1 MSRWKRLGV
10 VVLIIVAS
18 AACVGLGYWQLTRHN
33 ARAAQIDLIETNL
46 DAEVVPATDLL
57 GDSLTDGLAPADVWR
72 PVEVRGTWVADSGV
86 QLRNRP
92 VDGANAS
99 HALGLLRTESG
110 TLLVVDRGWWRQTDV
125 VPTGAL
131 DVPDGEVTLVIR
143 LRAAETGDDRSP
155 PLGQVYW
162 IVPED
167 VVSQGFDGAA
177 PAEVAS
183 ASLVRDAY
191 GIVASPRP
199 AEPLQLLPDPDATFG
214 SNLSYAFQWWFFA
227 LAIPVAGVI
236 LARRARRTP
245 LRRRRSW
252 HREAHRC
259 QRHSKRRSRKRPLAR
274 VTRTTCLVM
283 PERSPK
289 PRRCHCRS
297 HRLSRPRPAP
307 GTPPGR
313 ALRVAHPPA
322 RVGSAVV
329 GRRWRKKRTPCW
341 MPRNVRSLAS
351 EDARPARPARRSR
364 RSKGPRRRRAAA
376 APAPAPA
383 PAPLLHRG

>member
-236 LARRARRTP
+236 LARRAREDAAAAAAELAQGGAQMPAAQQTPKPEAPARAGDADDVPGDARAVTEAETVSLQKPPAESAAASTRYAAGARASGRTP
-245 LRRRRSW
+245 ARSGGLRRRRPTL
-252 HREAHRC
+252 EEEEDALLDA
-259 QRHSKRRSRKRPLAR
+259 Q
-274 VTRTTCLVM
+274 
-283 PERSPK
+283 ERSV
-289 PRRCHCRS
+289 PRQ
-297 HRLSRPRPAP
+297 
-307 GTPPGR
+307 
-313 ALRVAHPPA
+313 
-322 RVGSAVV
+322 
-329 GRRWRKKRTPCW
+329 
-341 MPRNVRSLAS
+341 
-351 EDARPARPARRSR
+351 
-364 RSKGPRRRRAAA
+364 
-376 APAPAPA
+376 
-383 PAPLLHRG
+383 